1 MGPAA
6 DFAALGIQAECILQR
21 AEQAQAADR
30 PRAWEGPAGQARDD
44 QEEGGG
50 ARGAEADQGVW
61 MTARVRAARR
71 ALSMYRA
78 AFDLQLNTRDI
89 TRFCVYYRKPYAA
102 VYKL

>member
-6 DFAALGIQAECILQR
+6 DFAALGTQAECILQR

-61 MTARVRAARR
+61 MTARVRAARVP
-71 ALSMYRA
+71 SMYCTA
-78 AFDLQLNTRDI
+78 AFDLQLNRVHEIETGVLYI
-89 TRFCVYYRKPYAA
+89 
-102 VYKL
+102 

>member
-1 MGPAA
+1 MRGSCAVLCRACGVAMGPAA
-6 DFAALGIQAECILQR
+6 DFAALGTQAECILQR

-71 ALSMYRA
+71 ALHVSCR
-78 AFDLQLNTRDI
+78 
-89 TRFCVYYRKPYAA
+89 V
-102 VYKL
+102 